1 MSIRTI
7 PTYHSA
13 PNFSIPP
20 PDANGPLQLG
30 TLLADPSDPI
40 PLNPIDRIPVQD
52 DEIFRS
58 HLVGFRTTTKRQSNG
73 ELGIFAKLLGLD
85 GVGGKLSVSGAWS
98 KEELLSV
105 AHLDTEFFNPS
116 LEYIKL
122 AIEVPAVRAF
132 CKASRDRLPLFLVTG
147 IKIARGASASVLRGR
162 AFGGGVEAGMPD
174 LATGVGELGALA
186 RVERNVESEVGFE
199 DASDFVLAYRVSRV
213 KKNKDEVKA
222 QVYTRGATMV
232 SDDVQEVVDRDDG
245 ELEVIH
251 DFASE
256 IMETDEILLDET
268 GIADHE
274 PCRWV
279 LHQM

>member
-1 MSIRTI
+1 MSIRTL

-20 PDANGPLQLG
+20 PDTNGPLQLG

-40 PLNPIDRIPVQD
+40 PLNPVDRIPVQD

-58 HLVGFRTTTKRQSNG
+58 QLVGFRTTTKRRSNG

-85 GVGGKLSVSGAWS
+85 GVGCTLSISGARS

-105 AHLDTEFFNPS
+105 ARLDTEFFIPS

-122 AIEVPAVRAF
+122 AIETPAVRAF
-132 CKASRDRLPLFLVTG
+132 RKASRDRLPLFLVTG
-147 IKIARGASASVLRGR
+147 IKIARGASASVQRGR

-174 LATGVGELGALA
+174 LATGVVELGALA
-186 RVERNVESEVGFE
+186 RGERNVESGIGFE

-213 KKNKDEVKA
+213 RKNKDEVKA
-222 QVYTRGATMV
+222 QAYTRGATMV
-232 SDDVQEVVDRDDG
+232 ADDVQEAVDRDDG

-256 IMETDEILLDET
+256 ILEADDILLDET
-268 GIADHE
+268 GMADLE

-279 LHQM
+279 LHQV